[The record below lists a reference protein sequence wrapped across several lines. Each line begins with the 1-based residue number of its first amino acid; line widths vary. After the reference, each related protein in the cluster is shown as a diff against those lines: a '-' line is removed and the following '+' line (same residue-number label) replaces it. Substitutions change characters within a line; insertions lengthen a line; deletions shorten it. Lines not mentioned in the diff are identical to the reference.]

1 MPQNKTITSPGRIS
15 GVVKM
20 LFCKCTFKVW
30 WIAKHLG
37 PAAGGVASL
46 VSQVT
51 RPSDSSLLQS
61 SKGEEILERIYAIKH
76 NTEFRAGIHD
86 GCNTSV

>member
-1 MPQNKTITSPGRIS
+1 MPQNKTKASPGRIS
-15 GVVKM
+15 GMVKM
-20 LFCKCTFKVW
+20 LLGKCTFKVW

-51 RPSDSSLLQS
+51 SPSD
-61 SKGEEILERIYAIKH
+61 
-76 NTEFRAGIHD
+76 
-86 GCNTSV
+86 